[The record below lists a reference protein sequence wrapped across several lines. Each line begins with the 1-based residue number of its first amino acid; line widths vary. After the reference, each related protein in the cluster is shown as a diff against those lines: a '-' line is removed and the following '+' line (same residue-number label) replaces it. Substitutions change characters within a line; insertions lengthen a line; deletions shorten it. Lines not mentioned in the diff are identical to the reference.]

1 MAPRSIRRALTALVL
16 TLGLAPIASAKPVRP
31 PAPTSPAPS
40 PPAPPRPTPPRA
52 SQIVDATSG
61 QGLTVVRRG
70 VLSTSNANDAY
81 VAVVELTAQPTT
93 GPALILGGQR
103 LVARSWG
110 SGFGQGQGSASWE
123 VDRATAD
130 AIAAAWQ
137 VTRQDRVSLDPGL
150 TLRCRPK
157 QASFRRGKPMP
168 MVLELVNA
176 GATTVGFQ
184 DGGRQFGRDEQ
195 FAFTA
200 TRGNVALPVI
210 PLGPA
215 AGGGGFQYKL
225 IAPGQKVQL
234 AAELT
239 GWIKPTKP
247 GRHKVGC
254 EYRTAL
260 VPGTRGPQ
268 WPERGA
274 EVWDLTLTATTAVVV
289 K

>member
-1 MAPRSIRRALTALVL
+1 MLTALAL
-16 TLGLAPIASAKPVRP
+16 TLGLAPTASAKPVPPPAPTPPAASP
-31 PAPTSPAPS
+31 PAPTSTRPS
-40 PPAPPRPTPPRA
+40 PPRA
-52 SQIVDATSG
+52 IQVLDATSG
-61 QGLTVVRRG
+61 QPLTVVRGG

-81 VAVVELTAQPTT
+81 VAVVELAVQPTT
-93 GPALILGGQR
+93 GPALILGGRR

-110 SGFGQGQGSASWE
+110 SGYGQGQGAAHWE

-130 AIAAAWQ
+130 AIAAAWH
-137 VTRQDRVSLDPGL
+137 VPRQDRVALDPGL

-176 GATTVGFQ
+176 GTTTVGFQ

-200 TRGNVALPVI
+200 TRGAVALPVI

-215 AGGGGFQYKL
+215 AGGGAFQYKP
-225 IAPGQKVQL
+225 IAPGQKVPL
-234 AAELT
+234 AADLT

-247 GRHKVGC
+247 GRHKVTC
-254 EYRTAL
+254 EYRTSL
-260 VPGTRGPQ
+260 VPGTKGPQ
-268 WPERGA
+268 WPDRGA
-274 EVWDLTLTATTAVVV
+274 EVWDLTLTATTSIVV

>member
-1 MAPRSIRRALTALVL
+1 MFTMLAL
-16 TLGLAPIASAKPVRP
+16 TLGLAPTVGAKPARP
-31 PAPTSPAPS
+31 PAPPVPAR
-40 PPAPPRPTPPRA
+40 PAPPPT
-52 SQIVDATSG
+52 SQVVDATSG
-61 QGLTVVRRG
+61 QPLTVVRRG
-70 VLSTSNANDAY
+70 VISTSNANDAY
-81 VAVVELTAQPTT
+81 VAVVELTVQPTT
-93 GPALILGGQR
+93 GPALMLGAQR
-103 LVARSWG
+103 MVARGWG
-110 SGFGQGQGSASWE
+110 SGYGQGKGSATWE
-123 VDRATAD
+123 IDRATAD

-137 VTRQDRVSLDPGL
+137 ETRQDRVSLDPGL
-150 TLRCRPK
+150 VLRCRPK

-176 GATTVGFQ
+176 GTTTVGFQ

-200 TRGNVALPVI
+200 TRGGAALPVI

-215 AGGGGFQYKL
+215 AGGGGFQYKP
-225 IAPGQKVQL
+225 IAPGQKVRL

-239 GWIKPTKP
+239 DWVKPTKP

-254 EYRTAL
+254 EYRTDL

-274 EVWDLTLTATTAVVV
+274 EVWDLTLTAATTVVV

>member
-1 MAPRSIRRALTALVL
+1 MAAPRSLAATLVALTLAL
-16 TLGLAPIASAKPVRP
+16 ASTAGAKPARP
-31 PAPTSPAPS
+31 PAPPAP
-40 PPAPPRPTPPRA
+40 A

-61 QGLTVVRRG
+61 QPLTVVRRG

-81 VAVVELTAQPTT
+81 VAVVELTVQPTT
-93 GPALILGGQR
+93 GPALILGTQR

-110 SGFGQGQGSASWE
+110 SGFGQGKGAAHWE

-137 VTRQDRVSLDPGL
+137 VPRQDRVSLDPGL
-150 TLRCRPK
+150 VLRCRPK

-176 GATTVGFQ
+176 GTTTVGFQ
-184 DGGRQFGRDEQ
+184 DGGRQYGRDEQ

-215 AGGGGFQYKL
+215 AGGGGFQYKP

-239 GWIKPTKP
+239 DWIKPTKP

-254 EYRTAL
+254 EYRTSL

-268 WPERGA
+268 WPDRGA
-274 EVWDLTLTATTAVVV
+274 EVWDATLTATTSIVV

>member
-1 MAPRSIRRALTALVL
+1 MFATLAL
-16 TLGLAPIASAKPVRP
+16 TLGLAPTAGAKPARP
-31 PAPTSPAPS
+31 PAPPAPVKPQP
-40 PPAPPRPTPPRA
+40 PPA
-52 SQIVDATSG
+52 SQVLDATSG
-61 QGLTVVRRG
+61 QAITVVRRG
-70 VLSTSNANDAY
+70 VIATSNANDRY
-81 VAVVELTAQPTT
+81 VAVAELTAQPGK
-93 GPALILGGQR
+93 GPTLVVGAQR
-103 LVARSWG
+103 LVANSWG

-123 VDRATAD
+123 IDRATAD

-150 TLRCRPK
+150 ALRCRPK
-157 QASFRRGKPMP
+157 QATFRRGKPMP

-176 GATTVGFQ
+176 GATAIGFQ

-200 TRGNVALPVI
+200 TRGGVALPVI

-215 AGGGGFQYKL
+215 AGGGGFQYKP
-225 IAPGQKVQL
+225 IAPGQKVPL

-239 GWIKPTKP
+239 SWVRPTKP
-247 GRHKVGC
+247 GRHQIAC
-254 EYRTAL
+254 EYRTSL
-260 VPGTRGPQ
+260 VPGTRGPA

-274 EVWDLTLTATTAVVV
+274 EVWDVTLTATTSVVV

>member
-1 MAPRSIRRALTALVL
+1 MIHRSLPAAAAALAITFALATTVD
-16 TLGLAPIASAKPVRP
+16 AKPARP
-31 PAPTSPAPS
+31 PATRPS
-40 PPAPPRPTPPRA
+40 PPPA
-52 SQIVDATSG
+52 SQVLDATSG
-61 QGLTVVRRG
+61 QALVVVQRG
-70 VLSTSNANDAY
+70 VISTNNANDHY
-81 VAVVELTAQPTT
+81 VAVVELATQPSA
-93 GPALILGGQR
+93 GPALVFGAQR

-110 SGFGQGQGSASWE
+110 SGYGQGQGSAHWE

-157 QASFRRGKPMP
+157 QASVRRGKPMP

-176 GATTVGFQ
+176 GTTTVGFQ

-200 TRGNVALPVI
+200 SRGGGALPVI

-215 AGGGGFQYKL
+215 AGGGAFQFKP
-225 IAPGQKVQL
+225 IAPGAKVAL

-247 GRHKVGC
+247 GRHQITC
-254 EYRTAL
+254 EYRTTL
-260 VPGTRGPQ
+260 VPGTRGPH

-274 EVWDLTLTATTAVVV
+274 EVWDLTLTATTSVVV

>member
-1 MAPRSIRRALTALVL
+1 MAARSIRLALAATALTFTA
-16 TLGLAPIASAKPVRP
+16 TASARPTRP
-31 PAPTSPAPS
+31 PAPEPPGPTA
-40 PPAPPRPTPPRA
+40 PAPPRPKPPRA
-52 SQIVDATSG
+52 GQVLDATSG
-61 QGLTVVRRG
+61 QPLTVVRRG

-93 GPALILGGQR
+93 GPALLLGTQR
-103 LVARSWG
+103 MVARSWG

-123 VDRATAD
+123 VDRATAV

-137 VTRQDRVSLDPGL
+137 VARQDRASLDPGL

-168 MVLELVNA
+168 MVLELVNT

-215 AGGGGFQYKL
+215 VGGGLFQYKP
-225 IAPGQKVQL
+225 IAPGQTVQL
-234 AAELT
+234 SAELT

-247 GRHKVGC
+247 GRHKVEC
-254 EYRTAL
+254 EYRTSL
-260 VPGTRGPQ
+260 VPGIRGPE
-268 WPERGA
+268 WPDRGA
-274 EVWDLTLTATTAVVV
+274 EVWDLTLTATTTVVI